1 MTFKRTSVLATAA
14 TVAVLAGL
22 TPAAQATLAAPQNNV
37 RHVANV
43 PGSTGGHV
51 VAEGNRLYVGA
62 YGLGLTVFDISNP
75 AAPAKI
81 GEYKPG
87 VLDGSVRADAV
98 PDAAVINGRHIVTL
112 NGTNRAQGS
121 QQTEFLDMTDPAAPT
136 LLARFTG
143 GQGEA
148 HNGDV
153 VDSRKLWLPSGSGG
167 SDSLRIYDMSPLL
180 GATPSAPVRLNSTAN
195 GNLTTLWNASPYKAV
210 SKNPNSGSPTH
221 IHDLEVYTDYNLL
234 LLPSQWVDQNNDG
247 IKDPTYA
254 LRDLV
259 FMAASQGY
267 PATVGAGTTP
277 PNSAVYIVD
286 ITNPASPVV
295 INKIQ
300 ARTGHRYLHEVQIL
314 AGNPRVMFTSDED
327 LHSGCDAGGVYSWT
341 LSEDLTEAVY
351 RDTWFNG
358 TGTPAGVCSAHVFS
372 SAGNYVFMGSYQ
384 AGLQVIDFS
393 NPADIKDAGEYI
405 AEGANSW
412 GALYYRGMV
421 YVGDFG
427 GRGLDVF
434 QFAAKPVAK
443 GLVKTANPASREV
456 VGVTETL
463 AACEQGSPTDGVDAL
478 IAPIPAANRGP
489 GHTIRA
495 MASEFA
501 GTEVDIW
508 FYDSDCD
515 LLENGLN
522 SDTGGIEQGGI
533 PSDAAFAS
541 ATLFT
546 AAGPQNLYVELDPTL

>member
-1 MTFKRTSVLATAA
+1 MRRALGSGTLTALLLSMLPATPVSA
-14 TVAVLAGL
+14 TPLVI
-22 TPAAQATLAAPQNNV
+22 QDNV
-37 RHVANV
+37 RFVKNV

-51 VAEGNRLYVGA
+51 AAEGDRLYVGA
-62 YGLGLTVFDISNP
+62 YGLGLTVFDIKDPESP
-75 AAPAKI
+75 VKI

-121 QQTEFLDMTDPAAPT
+121 QQTEFLDMTDPAAPV
-136 LLARFTG
+136 LLHRFSG

-167 SDSLRIYDMSPLL
+167 NDSLRIYDMSPLL
-180 GATPSAPVRLNSTAN
+180 NATPSAPVRLNSSVN
-195 GNLTTLWNASPYKAV
+195 GNLTTLWNASPYKPL
-210 SKNPNSGSPTH
+210 SKNPNGGSPTH

-327 LHSGCDAGGVYSWT
+327 LHNGCDAGGVYSWT
-341 LSEDLTEAVY
+341 LSEDLTEAIY
-351 RDTWFNG
+351 RDTWFIG

-372 SAGNYVFMGSYQ
+372 SAGDYVFMGSYQ
-384 AGLQVIDFS
+384 AGLQVIDFT
-393 NPADIKDAGEYI
+393 NPADLTRAGQYI

-412 GALYYRGMV
+412 GALSYRGYV

-434 QFAAKPVAK
+434 EFIPNPHRK
-443 GLVKTANPASREV
+443 GLVKVTNPSTRTQF
-456 VGVTETL
+456 GVS
-463 AACEQGSPTDGVDAL
+463 EQGCQMGDPEGPTNTVDAL
-478 IAPIPAANRGP
+478 IVPIPEAMSDGTHR
-489 GHTIRA
+489 IRA
-495 MASEFA
+495 TGSSE
-501 GTEVDIW
+501 GPYDLDIW
-508 FYDSDCD
+508 FYDAGCAYMSGAVHLATDGRD
-515 LLENGLN
+515 V
-522 SDTGGIEQGGI
+522 QGFVPEG
-533 PSDAAFAS
+533 AGFAS
-541 ATLFT
+541 VD
-546 AAGPQNLYVELDPTL
+546 LYLGTPTYVYAQLDP